1 MIKVRNK
8 VSPILFF
15 ALINVLLM
23 APASNSATEEYLL
36 SIDMNRI
43 DNWNNNAS
51 QLVPKLAQIQ
61 QVRYRI
67 PSSNPDK
74 LIAQIVLSYSLADK
88 QAIYDS
94 KWNLGLWIYGQ
105 PLNCLDQE
113 NCDFIHLI
121 RPQYPKSVSISTWAK
136 SYKKENKVISDC
148 PGNSSLE
155 TTPDGKLAVVYTL
168 SITCLNIPKQFVSYA
183 FTSYTTGLDPE
194 PFGFTSG
201 GYVDN
206 PFYQLAKKAYDANG
220 GKQGVIDLGKS
231 VALEK
236 FESAV
241 QKARDNFDN
250 LNYRYQSL
258 ASETQTKLD
267 KNKDWKNFQLMEE
280 QLTAIENN
288 VTSSSLTDNQILAEV
303 PKVMKIVN
311 SQISAIKIL
320 LKLIPTYQ
328 CYNEEED
335 LTTVLTKSKTC
346 PKGFKKVKT

>member
-1 MIKVRNK
+1 M
-8 VSPILFF
+8 ILFI
-15 ALINVLLM
+15 ALINASLV
-23 APASNSATEEYLL
+23 APTSYSATEDYLF

-51 QLVPKLAQIQ
+51 QLVPKVAQIQ

-105 PLNCLDQE
+105 PLSCLDQD

-136 SYKKENKVISDC
+136 SYKKENRVISDC

-155 TTPDGKLAVVYTL
+155 STADGKLAVTYTL
-168 SITCLNIPKQFVSYA
+168 SITCLNIPKQFASYA
-183 FTSYTTGLDPE
+183 FTSYTTGLNPE
-194 PFGFTSG
+194 PFGFTAG

-206 PFYQLAKKAYDANG
+206 PFHQLAKKAYDSNG

-231 VALEK
+231 EALSK
-236 FESAV
+236 FEAAV
-241 QKARDNFDN
+241 QKARDSFDS

-258 ASETQTKLD
+258 ATETQAMLD
-267 KNKDWKNFQLMEE
+267 KNKVWKNFQLMEE
-280 QLTAIENN
+280 QLISIEEN
-288 VTSSSLTDNQILAEV
+288 VISSSLTDNQILAEI
-303 PKVMKIVN
+303 PKVMKIIN
-311 SQISAIKIL
+311 SQTSAIKIL
-320 LKLIPTYQ
+320 IRLIPAYQ
-328 CYNEEED
+328 CYNEEEG

-346 PKGFKKVKT
+346 SKGYKKVKT